1 MVKNENGAITDQK
14 ILKAV
19 LMLRKLGNT
28 YTSKEEQIAEQKDWI
43 ANGYYSDGSFDEWI
57 DWMRDEL
64 AKTPEQREEES
75 RIACKE
81 MAERDAEETYWEIRS
96 MRHERDEWDDLWDDR
111 ARSVGATMF

>member
-1 MVKNENGAITDQK
+1 MVKNKSVAITDQK

-28 YTSKEEQIAEQKDWI
+28 YTSKEEQIAEQKEWI

-75 RIACKE
+75 RSACEE
-81 MAERDAEETYWEIRS
+81 MAEREAEMEYQERMAS
-96 MRHERDEWDDLWDDR
+96 RHYRDEWDDLWDDR
-111 ARSVGATMF
+111 ARSVGAMMF